1 MQARRAFGAHDVEKI
16 VVHGSRVTVD
26 HVGWPY
32 VPQGLTSAQL
42 NLPYCVATLLL
53 EGDVFVDQFSE
64 AMVADPQRRALA
76 DRVQVLEDPAITA
89 RGRGARHTVR
99 VTVTLRDG
107 ARLEETVEAQRG
119 SEHAFASEAEIIDK
133 MTKLASH
140 RIGGEQIAR
149 IVDWV
154 MHAED
159 KHDAVELVQLL
170 ATRT

>member
-1 MQARRAFGAHDVEKI
+1 
-16 VVHGSRVTVD
+16 VHGSRVTVA

-64 AMVADPQRRALA
+64 AKVADPQRMALA
-76 DRVQVLEDPAITA
+76 NRVQVLEDPAITA

-99 VTVTLRDG
+99 VEAMLRDG
-107 ARLEETVEAQRG
+107 TRLEETVESQRG

-133 MTKLASH
+133 MTKLAGH
-140 RIGGEQIAR
+140 RVDSEQIER
-149 IVDWV
+149 IVEWI
-154 MHAED
+154 MHAES
-159 KHDAVELVQLL
+159 KTDAAELVRLL
-170 ATRT
+170 STRG